1 MRCLGSVYD
10 GVDPLAETP
19 RTPSSVNPIVATW
32 PLLLGMGILMLG
44 AGLQSTLLGVRAT
57 SEGFPT
63 LVTGIVMSCYYVG
76 YLVGTRLAPQLLR
89 RVGPVRVFA
98 TLAALASVAVLVHGA
113 WVQPV
118 PWALM
123 RLLSGI
129 CFAGIYV
136 VAESWLNHRASST
149 NRGQLLAI
157 YMLVLYVGLGG
168 AQFLLVLSSPQTT
181 EPFMLVSAL
190 ISAAMVPIVA
200 SAQEVARPPV
210 PQRVRFRDL
219 YRNSPL
225 GVVAV
230 AVSGMISSIIF
241 SMGPVYARLSGFGTR
256 GVAEFMGVSILAA
269 VLTQYPIGRLSDRID
284 RRTVIASMCLLA
296 TLVAAAIEVSGPLP
310 RLAFL
315 ALAALFSGAA
325 LTLYSLSVS
334 HVNDKLDPSQMV
346 AASSALLLI
355 NGTAAAFGP
364 VIAGGLMTAFTAR
377 AYFAILGTLT
387 AALTLFDMWRKLQR
401 RPVPQ
406 SQKGP
411 FINTRDLI
419 TSVGLDP
426 APMAGVE
433 PLELPPAPAVPKVGR
448 SASAGSA
455 STLE

>member
-1 MRCLGSVYD
+1 M
-10 GVDPLAETP
+10 
-19 RTPSSVNPIVATW
+19 NPILATW

-57 SEGFPT
+57 IEAFPT
-63 LVTGIVMSCYYVG
+63 PVTGLIMSCYYVG
-76 YLVGTRLAPQLLR
+76 YLAGTRIAPQLLR

-113 WVQPV
+113 WVHPGT
-118 PWALM
+118 WAVM

-157 YMLVLYVGLGG
+157 YMVVLYVGLGS
-168 AQFLLVLSSPQTT
+168 AQFLLVLSSPQSAQ
-181 EPFMLVSAL
+181 PFMLVSAL

-200 SAQEVARPPV
+200 SAEEVRGPAV

-219 YRNSPL
+219 YRDSPL

-230 AVSGMISSIIF
+230 AVSGVISSIIF

-256 GVAEFMGVSILAA
+256 GVAEFMAVSILAA
-269 VLTQYPIGRLSDRID
+269 VLTQYPVGRLSDRMD
-284 RRTVIASMCLLA
+284 RRTVIASMCLLG
-296 TLVAAAIEVSGPLP
+296 TVVAAAIEVFGPLP
-310 RLAFL
+310 RFVFL
-315 ALAALFSGAA
+315 TLAALFSGAA

-346 AASSALLLI
+346 AASSKLLLI

-364 VIAGGLMTAFTAR
+364 VITGALMAAFGAR
-377 AYFAILGTLT
+377 AYFGTLGALT
-387 AALTLFDMWRKLQR
+387 GALTLFDLWRKLR
-401 RPVPQ
+401 REPVPL
-406 SQKGP
+406 SQKGR
-411 FINTRDLI
+411 FINTREVV
-419 TSVGLDP
+419 TSMGLNP
-426 APMAGVE
+426 APVAGAE
-433 PLELPPAPAVPKVGR
+433 PLKLPPATSGR
-448 SASAGSA
+448 GS
-455 STLE
+455 